1 MITTYLKLDLYKNS
15 DYIDSIDMETNEEIF
30 DLLSDFNDDTV
41 NIVRLY
47 LVADLVSDL
56 YDPLE
61 EPLCVFKK
69 IKLKG
74 KGYNWIV
81 GQF

>member
-47 LVADLVSDL
+47 LVADLGNE

-81 GQF
+81 SRI

>member
-30 DLLSDFNDDTV
+30 DLLSDFNDSEV
-41 NIVRLY
+41 NVVRLY
-47 LVADLVSDL
+47 LVTDLGSDL

-81 GQF
+81 GRV

>member
-30 DLLSDFNDDTV
+30 DLLSDFNDSEV
-41 NIVRLY
+41 NIVRFY
-47 LVADLVSDL
+47 LVADLGSDL

-81 GQF
+81 GSV

>member
-30 DLLSDFNDDTV
+30 DLLSDFNDSEV
-41 NIVRLY
+41 NVVRLY
-47 LVADLVSDL
+47 LVTDLGSDL

-81 GQF
+81 SRI